1 MPPNHN
7 IRHFIKG
14 ITSLS
19 RVTGQEHDQMSRIL
33 MGLVLDAP
41 LPGGLSN
48 ARLVRAVRALL
59 DFLYLAQYPVHTD
72 ETLQLLEDS
81 LRCFHD
87 NKSIFVDL
95 DIRDAFNIPKL
106 HCSARHYVEYIK
118 LYGTLDNFNT
128 EYTERLHID
137 LAKDAYAATNHKDE
151 FTQMTTWLERKEKIL
166 RHRQYV
172 EWRLKG
178 CPRPPRVEWT
188 PPGLE
193 LDRTR
198 KLTKHPSVRAVP
210 LDVLVTKY
218 GATHFRT
225 ALARFIALS
234 NDPDLTRAQLE
245 RKLWGIRMPFTK
257 VAVWHRIKFMRT
269 DPSTL
274 TVSTSDSIHCRPER
288 KDSHGKPIPS
298 RFDRA
303 KRNLRGSLRACVQL
317 ISQVH
322 ATTRKYVQ
330 VRKCM
335 QVNYYPILSFPV
347 PTTTWDYSDNCS

>member
-1 MPPNHN
+1 M
-7 IRHFIKG
+7 
-14 ITSLS
+14 
-19 RVTGQEHDQMSRIL
+19 
-33 MGLVLDAP
+33 
-41 LPGGLSN
+41 
-48 ARLVRAVRALL
+48 
-59 DFLYLAQYPVHTD
+59 D

-81 LRCFHD
+81 LRPFHD

-106 HCSARHYVEYIK
+106 HSARHYVEYIK

-128 EYTERLHID
+128 EYSERLHID

-151 FTQMTTWLERKEKIL
+151 FTLMTIWLERKEKIL
-166 RHRQYV
+166 RHCQYV

-178 CPRPPRVEWT
+178 CPRPPRIEWT

-198 KLTKHPSVRAVP
+198 KLTKHPSLLAVP

-218 GATHFRT
+218 GATHFHT

-234 NDPDLTRAQLE
+234 NDPDLTRGQLE

-274 TVSTSDSIHCRPER
+274 LVSTSDSIHCRPER

-298 RFDRA
+298 RFDTALINDGTGEDIGLDGTSFVLIFWHNIRSFSRKSGYHIGRIRVVFSIPERA
-303 KRNLRGSLRACVQL
+303 LPIVYTDSTEVPEHLAYGIHQMVYPSPRQPRTQSPAVQ
-317 ISQVH
+317 
-322 ATTRKYVQ
+322 
-330 VRKCM
+330 
-335 QVNYYPILSFPV
+335 SF
-347 PTTTWDYSDNCS
+347 TAEG

>member
-7 IRHFIKG
+7 IWHFIKG

-41 LPGGLSN
+41 LLGGLSN
-48 ARLVRAVRALL
+48 ARLVCAVRMLL

-72 ETLQLLEDS
+72 KTLQLLEDS
-81 LRCFHD
+81 LWRFHD

-106 HCSARHYVEYIK
+106 HSARHYVEYIK

-137 LAKDAYAATNHKDE
+137 LAKDAYAATNHKDK
-151 FTQMTTWLERKEKIL
+151 FTQMTIWLEQKEKIL
-166 RHRQYV
+166 RHHQYV
-172 EWRLKG
+172 VWRLKG

-193 LDRTR
+193 LDQTR
-198 KLTKHPSVRAVP
+198 KLTKHPSLRAVP
-210 LDVLVTKY
+210 LDFLVTKY

-234 NDPDLTRAQLE
+234 NEPDLTRAQLE
-245 RKLWGIRMPFTK
+245 RKIWGIRLPFTK
-257 VAVWHRIKFMRT
+257 VPVWHRIKFMRT
-269 DPSTL
+269 DPSTS
-274 TVSTSDSIHCRPER
+274 TISTSDSIHCHP
-288 KDSHGKPIPS
+288 G
-298 RFDRA
+298 
-303 KRNLRGSLRACVQL
+303 
-317 ISQVH
+317 
-322 ATTRKYVQ
+322 
-330 VRKCM
+330 
-335 QVNYYPILSFPV
+335 
-347 PTTTWDYSDNCS
+347 